1 MIALKD
7 QTFEKLECSVTN
19 IINLPIQHVS
29 SYILKVEKETPF
41 YKNKT
46 WKLLPDDD
54 QIADLYLY
62 TVKLLEESGFKQ
74 YEISNFSKIGYK
86 SRHNMKY
93 WKCEEY
99 LGIGPSAHS
108 YFNGKRYY
116 VPDDLDSFCENDHQ
130 IIINEK
136 TDLGSGN
143 ERIMLGL
150 RLTEGINLE
159 DFDNNLDLYKRS
171 MKYCKNGFAE
181 LNDNYLKLNAKR
193 IFGV

>member
-1 MIALKD
+1 M
-7 QTFEKLECSVTN
+7 
-19 IINLPIQHVS
+19 
-29 SYILKVEKETPF
+29 
-41 YKNKT
+41 
-46 WKLLPDDD
+46 
-54 QIADLYLY
+54 
-62 TVKLLEESGFKQ
+62 KLLEESGFKQ

-130 IIINEK
+130 IIINENAEP
-136 TDLGSGN
+136 GSGN

-181 LNDNYLKLNAKR
+181 LNDNYLKLTPKGFLVSNS
-193 IFGV
+193 IITDLLYGNGM